1 MGISARYAMGLLVSA
16 FTLAGGG
23 YASPA
28 MAQDKAQAGSGKASV
43 QVLFDD
49 DRIRAFE
56 VTYRP
61 GDQSNTGYKKLPL
74 RIVRAM
80 TSGTLQRTYPDGRTE
95 KVDIVAGEVRV
106 FDAGNQYSGKNIGT
120 TVLVLYGVTPKQPK
134 KAM

>member
-1 MGISARYAMGLLVSA
+1 MKTSVRIGLLVSVLM
-16 FTLAGGG
+16 LAGTL
-23 YASPA
+23 ASPA
-28 MAQDKAQAGSGKASV
+28 MTQDKVKAESGKATV
-43 QVLFDD
+43 KVLFDD

-61 GDQSNTGYKKLPL
+61 GDQSNTSYKKLPF

-80 TSGTLQRTYPDGRTE
+80 TSGTLQRTYPDGKTE

-120 TVLVLYGVTPKQPK
+120 TDLVLYGVTPKQPK
-134 KAM
+134 KIM

>member
-1 MGISARYAMGLLVSA
+1 MKASVRIGLLASVL
-16 FTLAGGG
+16 TLA
-23 YASPA
+23 AVFANPA
-28 MAQDKAQAGSGKASV
+28 MAQDKAQGASGKATV
-43 QVLFDD
+43 KVLFDD

-61 GDQSNTGYKKLPL
+61 GDQSNTSYKKLPF

-106 FDAGNQYSGKNIGT
+106 FDTGNQYSGKNIGT
-120 TVLVLYGVTPKQPK
+120 SVLVLYGVTPKQPK
-134 KAM
+134 